1 MEQVTADDGQVTDAA
16 CIWTLLLDD
25 ALRIQRAHFIRNT
38 TLANGLVNA
47 LCYELT
53 KTEQSLKKNL
63 KFNTILVQINFDAIK
78 RGWLT
83 VTACPRAIFANRR
96 QTTLA
101 YHHVA
106 LFELISATTDNFLQ
120 FYTVLK
126 KIPTSWCLTFFNGA
140 HNPHVIGQFDL
151 TRSS

>member
-1 MEQVTADDGQVTDAA
+1 VEQVTADNGQVTDAA

-25 ALRIQRAHFIRNT
+25 ALRVQRAHFIRNT

-47 LCYELT
+47 L
-53 KTEQSLKKNL
+53 
-63 KFNTILVQINFDAIK
+63 VQVNFDAIK

-106 LFELISATTDNFLQ
+106 LFELISATTDNFLLQ
-120 FYTVLK
+120 WSTQSTCNRAV
-126 KIPTSWCLTFFNGA
+126 
-140 HNPHVIGQFDL
+140 
-151 TRSS
+151 

>member
-53 KTEQSLKKNL
+53 KNRA
-63 KFNTILVQINFDAIK
+63 KFEEK
-78 RGWLT
+78 
-83 VTACPRAIFANRR
+83 
-96 QTTLA
+96 
-101 YHHVA
+101 
-106 LFELISATTDNFLQ
+106 S
-120 FYTVLK
+120 
-126 KIPTSWCLTFFNGA
+126 KIQ
-140 HNPHVIGQFDL
+140 HNPCSNQF
-151 TRSS
+151 